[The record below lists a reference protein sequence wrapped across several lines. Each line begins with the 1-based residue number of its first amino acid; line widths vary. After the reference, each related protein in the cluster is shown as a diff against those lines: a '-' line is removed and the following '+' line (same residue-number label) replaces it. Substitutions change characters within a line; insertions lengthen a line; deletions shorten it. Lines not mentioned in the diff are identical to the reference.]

1 MIKFSLLMLL
11 LAPTPRAYSCSED
24 HVDPDG
30 PNLFYYDECLH
41 MERKFNDEIHEKCKL
56 YSEQMRSKYN

>member
-11 LAPTPRAYSCSED
+11 LAPTPHVYTCSED
-24 HVDPDG
+24 YVDPDG

-41 MERKFNDEIHEKCKL
+41 MERKFNDEIHKKCKL

>member
-11 LAPTPRAYSCSED
+11 LALTPRAYACSED

-30 PNLFYYDECLH
+30 HNLFYYDECLH

>member
-11 LAPTPRAYSCSED
+11 LASTPRAYTCSED
-24 HVDPDG
+24 YVDPDG
-30 PNLFYYDECLH
+30 KDVYFYEECLH

-56 YSEQMRSKYN
+56 YSEQMRS

>member
-1 MIKFSLLMLL
+1 MLL
-11 LAPTPRAYSCSED
+11 LASTPRAYTCSED
-24 HVDPDG
+24 YVDPDRE
-30 PNLFYYDECLH
+30 NVFYYDECLH